1 MVKHVALALYIYR
14 HTHNW
19 RARVLRRADAHHLV
33 CDEVAHRGRREVDA
47 AEPDGRVLEPVL
59 AGRRALHAHGTRET
73 RSAGTWLREAKHS
86 ARPTP
91 LPTPSGWVW
100 EPSIRTFRGQLPWH
114 LFSVVSRVPGSLG
127 CAEPAACRRAH
138 GKWAGRAQCSG
149 SCWRGPAGVPNDG
162 RAPSHARRKRSIRIA
177 ISSMATSGSR
187 CLHRSSKL
195 RTVLKMGHLAKH
207 ARRGYAWC
215 ENTNCSIQ

>member
-100 EPSIRTFRGQLPWH
+100 EPSIRTFRGQLPWRRA
-114 LFSVVSRVPGSLG
+114 SVVSRVPGSLD

-162 RAPSHARRKRSIRIA
+162 RARSHARRKKNHLNCHQKHSDVWL
-177 ISSMATSGSR
+177 SMPAPLLQATHCFEDGAFG
-187 CLHRSSKL
+187 K
-195 RTVLKMGHLAKH
+195 
-207 ARRGYAWC
+207 ARPARLC
-215 ENTNCSIQ
+215 VV